1 MAAAVLLVAA
11 HQHVVGGLHEHHPR
25 GDVASGQVVTHPV
38 QVTGESAGTYVHHDG
53 QLRDP
58 GSRVQPEVNHP
69 GDQLRRQVIGDV
81 PAEVLEDLGGGTP
94 PGTRQTSDQ
103 NDVDAGFICAT
114 LIVCLIQRF
123 SLIRP
128 VHPLARHPDARSA
141 IRSCVAASDPAA
153 PPRSASSTAVA
164 VATTMPGTEVISS
177 TVASLRRASN
187 PKCAT
192 NALRRCSPK
201 PGTASSAD
209 AVIRLDRLLRW

>member
-1 MAAAVLLVAA
+1 
-11 HQHVVGGLHEHHPR
+11 
-25 GDVASGQVVTHPV
+25 QVVAHPV
-38 QVTGESAGTYVHHDG
+38 QVTGEPARAYAHHDG

-58 GSRVQPEVNHP
+58 GSRVQPEVDHS

-94 PGTRQTSDQ
+94 PGTGQTGDQ

-114 LIVCLIQRF
+114 VIVGLIQRS

-164 VATTMPGTEVISS
+164 VATPMPGTEVISS
-177 TVASLRRASN
+177 TVASLRRASE
-187 PKCAT
+187 PKWAT

-209 AVIRLDRLLRW
+209 AVILFDRLLRW